1 MLISVDKQHELSWN
15 PSWTDIWH
23 YAVKNWCFFKAFN
36 RGLDFQ
42 LVCSTRGAGLAT
54 QVCVT
59 LPAQAVPP
67 QTEVGR
73 AGGPEERAG
82 DSSSLAFP
90 GRAFFLISE
99 QTLLQVPC
107 TSSPIWLPDQPL
119 PILTGLGMVAELRTV
134 FTPRDCQ
141 QETSQHPQTLLTA
154 DCSLLRAK
162 ADIL

>member
-82 DSSSLAFP
+82 DSSSLAFISRQSLLLDLWADFAAGALHLQP
-90 GRAFFLISE
+90 NLAPRSAPPHPNRAGDGGWA
-99 QTLLQVPC
+99 QDRV
-107 TSSPIWLPDQPL
+107 
-119 PILTGLGMVAELRTV
+119 
-134 FTPRDCQ
+134 
-141 QETSQHPQTLLTA
+141 HPQGLSAGNIPTSPNPPHCWLLSA
-154 DCSLLRAK
+154 
-162 ADIL
+162 